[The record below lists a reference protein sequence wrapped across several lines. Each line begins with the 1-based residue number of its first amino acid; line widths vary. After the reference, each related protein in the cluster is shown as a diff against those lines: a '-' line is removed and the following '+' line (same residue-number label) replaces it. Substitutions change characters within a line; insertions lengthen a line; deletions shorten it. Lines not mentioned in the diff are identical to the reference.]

1 MTTDQWNQFMMDYGP
16 IIWFIFLFI
25 VTVGL
30 IVKSWPFISGLV
42 HVVEI
47 IQELPERLDRIEH
60 RVELVEKEVTTNSG
74 SSLKDAVKRIEMRTC
89 GNCEIK

>member
-16 IIWFIFLFI
+16 FIWSILLVFIA
-25 VTVGL
+25 VGV

-47 IQELPERLDRIEH
+47 IQELPERLDRIE
-60 RVELVEKEVTTNSG
+60 RQVELVEKEVTHNSG
-74 SSLKDAVKRIEMRTC
+74 SSLKDAVKRIELKVY
-89 GNCEIK
+89 GEQ